1 MLKRGVSWLAI
12 VACMYATGLA
22 AQNRGTLG
30 PLLPSGDTP
39 QKLPALERYDLDKLA
54 SNPSGNAQ
62 LGATL
67 DVVNRPEA
75 ELRLRGAKEIELF
88 RTLSPAVALIV
99 TDTGS
104 GSGSLIAMK
113 SVVANTRPGMLL
125 TNAHVVGDATEVT
138 VVFKPQKDGEKLTE
152 AHGVEGRVRKTDP
165 ARDLALVE
173 VANVPTH
180 VAVIPLGKMSDVQVG
195 ADVHAIGHPKEQT
208 WTYTKG
214 LISQIRP
221 DYEWSDGSTRRKADV
236 IQTQTP
242 INPGNSG
249 GPLIDEGGK
258 LIGVN
263 SFKLP
268 GEALNFAVS
277 VGEVEK
283 FLAAAQGGAYEP
295 KVTSAAAKPCKPKV
309 MFEGRSKDGKASIR
323 NLDMDCSGKVNASL
337 MIPDDKAQPIE
348 FRLDKNRDGKPD
360 VWILDEDRDGRW
372 DISFWDTD
380 FDGTPDL
387 VGFHPDGELKPTRF
401 EKYKA
406 KN

>member
-1 MLKRGVSWLAI
+1 
-12 VACMYATGLA
+12 
-22 AQNRGTLG
+22 
-30 PLLPSGDTP
+30 
-39 QKLPALERYDLDKLA
+39 
-54 SNPSGNAQ
+54 
-62 LGATL
+62 
-67 DVVNRPEA
+67 
-75 ELRLRGAKEIELF
+75 
-88 RTLSPAVALIV
+88 
-99 TDTGS
+99 
-104 GSGSLIAMK
+104 
-113 SVVANTRPGMLL
+113 
-125 TNAHVVGDATEVT
+125 
-138 VVFKPQKDGEKLTE
+138 
-152 AHGVEGRVRKTDP
+152 
-165 ARDLALVE
+165 
-173 VANVPTH
+173 
-180 VAVIPLGKMSDVQVG
+180 VQVG
-195 ADVHAIGHPKEQT
+195 ADVHALGHPREQT

-221 DYEWSDGSTRRKADV
+221 DYEWGDATARHKADV

-283 FLAAAQGGAYEP
+283 FLAAAQSGAYEP
-295 KVTSAAAKPCKPKV
+295 KVTSAASKPCRPKIV
-309 MFEGRSKDGKASIR
+309 FEGRSKDGKASIR

-337 MIPDDKAQPIE
+337 MVPDDKTQPIE
-348 FRLDKNRDGKPD
+348 FRFDKNGDGKPD

-380 FDGTPDL
+380 FDGKPDL

>member
-1 MLKRGVSWLAI
+1 MLKRGLSWLA
-12 VACMYATGLA
+12 VLACLHAVGVM
-22 AQNRGTLG
+22 AQDRGPLG

-39 QKLPALERYDLDKLA
+39 QKSPALERYDLDKLGA
-54 SNPSGNAQ
+54 NPSGNAQ
-62 LGATL
+62 LGAAL

-88 RTLSPAVALIV
+88 RTLAPAVALIV
-99 TDTGS
+99 TDTAS

-113 SVVANTRPGMLL
+113 SIVANTRPGMLL

-152 AHGVEGRVRKTDP
+152 AHGVEGRVRKIDP

-173 VANVPTH
+173 VANVPAH

-221 DYEWSDGSTRRKADV
+221 DYEWSDGSTKRKADV

-249 GPLIDEGGK
+249 GPLIGEDCK

-295 KVTSAAAKPCKPKV
+295 KVTSSAAKPCRPKV

-348 FRLDKNRDGKPD
+348 FRLDKNGDGKPD

-406 KN
+406 KD

>member
-1 MLKRGVSWLAI
+1 MSRHLLNGLAI
-12 VACMYATGLA
+12 LACVYTADLA
-22 AQNRGTLG
+22 AQDRGALG
-30 PLLPSGDTP
+30 PLLPSGDAP
-39 QKLPALERYDLDKLA
+39 LPLPVLERYDLDKLA
-54 SNPSGNAQ
+54 PNPSGNAQ
-62 LGATL
+62 LATTL
-67 DVVNRPEA
+67 DLVNQPEPA
-75 ELRLRGAKEIELF
+75 LRLRGAKEIELF
-88 RTLSPAVALIV
+88 RTLAPAVALIV

-113 SVVANTRPGMLL
+113 SVVANARPGMLL

-138 VVFKPQKDGEKLTE
+138 VVFKPQKDGEKLTQ
-152 AHGVEGRVRKTDP
+152 AHGIEGRVRKVDP

-173 VANVPTH
+173 VANVPAH
-180 VAVIPLGKMSDVQVG
+180 VAIIPLGKMGDVQVG

-214 LISQIRP
+214 LVSQIRP
-221 DYEWSDGSTRRKADV
+221 DYEWSDGSTKRKADV

-249 GPLIDEGGK
+249 GPLIGEDGK

-295 KVTSAAAKPCKPKV
+295 KVASAASKPCKPKI
-309 MFEGRSKDGKASIR
+309 MFEGRTKDGAASVR
-323 NLDMDCSGKVNASL
+323 NLDMDCSGRVNASL
-337 MIPDDKAQPIE
+337 YVPDDKSQPIE
-348 FRLDKNRDGKPD
+348 FRFDKNGDGKPD

-380 FDGTPDL
+380 FDGKPDL
-387 VGFHPDGELKPTRF
+387 VGHHPDGELKPTRF

>member
-1 MLKRGVSWLAI
+1 MSRHLLNGLAI
-12 VACMYATGLA
+12 LACLYAASLA
-22 AQNRGTLG
+22 AQDREVLG
-30 PLLPSGDTP
+30 SLLPSGDTP
-39 QKLPALERYDLDKLA
+39 QKSPVLERYDLDKLA
-54 SNPSGNAQ
+54 ANPSGNAQ
-62 LGATL
+62 LAATL
-67 DVVNRPEA
+67 ERVNQPEPA
-75 ELRLRGAKEIELF
+75 LRLRGAKEIALF
-88 RTLSPAVALIV
+88 RTLAPAVALIV
-99 TDTGS
+99 TDTGL

-138 VVFKPQKDGEKLTE
+138 VVFKPQKDGEKLTQ
-152 AHGVEGRVRKTDP
+152 AHGVEGRVRKVDP

-173 VANVPTH
+173 VANVPAH
-180 VAVIPLGKMSDVQVG
+180 VTVIPLGKMADVQVG

-214 LISQIRP
+214 LVSQIRP
-221 DYEWSDGSTRRKADV
+221 DYEWNDGSTTHKADV

-249 GPLIDEGGK
+249 GPLIGEDGK

-277 VGEVEK
+277 VSEVEK

-295 KVTSAAAKPCKPKV
+295 KVTSAAAKSCKPKV
-309 MFEGRSKDGKASIR
+309 MFEGRTKDGTASIR
-323 NLDMDCSGKVNASL
+323 NLDMDCRGRVNASL
-337 MIPDDKAQPIE
+337 YVPDDKSQPIE
-348 FRLDKNRDGKPD
+348 FRLDNNGDGKPD
-360 VWILDEDRDGRW
+360 AWILDEDRDGRW

-380 FDGTPDL
+380 FDGKPDL
-387 VGFHPDGELKPTRF
+387 VGHHPDGELKPTRF

-406 KN
+406 KP